1 MDHSPL
7 STAVLIGGP
16 AAAGKTSVGR
26 LLARKHG
33 MRWYSTDAHAQHHRA
48 IAVARGLHAEDD
60 PAPGTFDRGPLIND
74 DLVRL
79 AAEPPEAGVVVEGAL
94 ITPDLAPLP
103 RSVWLMPSTAEQRRR
118 LVERSGS
125 SDIHH
130 GLLYG
135 HTIVSEQLAD
145 TPANV
150 IMVDGQT
157 VTETIEAVEVDLAT
171 ALAELPRARTRM
183 DRRRVIRYGNRTLTE
198 QLTNVVNRGHVDGGD
213 PDVIRT
219 FDCECGRAD
228 CCAMVRLRPWEATA
242 RVSGPPGAI
251 RAVGHHL

>member
-16 AAAGKTSVGR
+16 AAAGKTTVGR

-79 AAEPPEAGVVVEGAL
+79 AAELPEAGIVVEGAL

-103 RSVWLMPSTAEQRRR
+103 RSVWLMPSAAEQRRR

-150 IMVDGQT
+150 ITVDGQT
-157 VTETIEAVEVDLAT
+157 VTETIEAVEVDLASNS
-171 ALAELPRARTRM
+171 PGRAPTCT
-183 DRRRVIRYGNRTLTE
+183 DRYGSTSRDPLREPDPHRTAHE
-198 QLTNVVNRGHVDGGD
+198 RRQSWSRGRWRSRCD
-213 PDVIRT
+213 PYL
-219 FDCECGRAD
+219 
-228 CCAMVRLRPWEATA
+228 RL
-242 RVSGPPGAI
+242 
-251 RAVGHHL
+251 